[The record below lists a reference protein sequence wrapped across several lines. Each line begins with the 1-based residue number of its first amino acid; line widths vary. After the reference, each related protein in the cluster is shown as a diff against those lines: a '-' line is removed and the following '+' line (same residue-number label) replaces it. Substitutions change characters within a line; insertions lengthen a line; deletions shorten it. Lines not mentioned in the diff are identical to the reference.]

1 MIHRFSGFEFDA
13 DRHELRQDGRAVPLP
28 PKPFSVLGYL
38 IERRDRMV
46 PKAELLD
53 AFWAAEVSEAALQTT
68 IRVIRKALGK
78 EVGAAAIKTYHGQG
92 FRFVASLDALDAP
105 GPAATRD
112 PVALSEQRLVSVLSI
127 QIRAAPGQD
136 QTVRATLD
144 VARARIGADHG
155 RLLHMMLDGF
165 TAVFGLGE
173 DGEDSARR
181 AVACAWDVMA
191 SAPVAELG
199 GAVVCGVETGAV
211 VIGGTP
217 EAEDWTPPGDIERQ
231 AADLARTGLSG
242 TIVLGD
248 TTRRILE
255 GEVAVECTPAG
266 HVLRAEPSGRAGIVA
281 RAPRGT
287 GGFVGREAEL
297 AFLAA
302 GASGARAGAGQAVLL
317 SGSAGI
323 GKSRLVREFLARTG
337 AEGMA
342 IATAQCLPRL
352 ASTPLAPVSDLCTA
366 LAQHAP
372 DPQTLDPADRA
383 LLRRLLD
390 PAAPPAE
397 VLAGLSD
404 HAIRDRSSA
413 LFTQVVG
420 AACTADPLVIVV
432 EDAHWIDPDSR
443 AHLSDLIRDCDRLS
457 LLVIVTTRPTGDTPL
472 AERVLTLSPL
482 GRDDCLRLLS
492 SFPETARLSDPAA
505 EALVRRAGGNPFFLE
520 ELALASPAGETP
532 GQDLPDTVQAVM
544 EARVATLEP
553 AHRAVL
559 YAIAV
564 IGPPASQ
571 ALVAGLLGLDP
582 ATLRTH
588 IAHLVAAGF
597 LTEGDT
603 GVAFRHMLLHD
614 TAYAMIAPPDRARLH
629 GEVVRL
635 LETGADPSRPE
646 PLPET
651 LALHAQEAGDTG
663 RALDYWIR
671 ASNAAIY
678 RAAGRAAI
686 AFARQGLALIDP
698 DRPESAAQ
706 EMRLQ
711 LSLAPALMAQ
721 SGYGAEE
728 VGRAYR
734 RAHHLSE
741 RTGSDKARMR
751 ALLGLWVHTWV
762 AGRLGE
768 SLLHSRALL
777 EIAERT
783 QDNALR
789 LQGHGGIGAVLTHM
803 SDLDGARRHLDA
815 GLALIGTNPPDT
827 ITLQNAAVNC
837 AAYAAWVAA
846 LRGDTPA
853 MRANIARSEDLGTAL
868 ANPFATAIHLSLC
881 ANILMSVG
889 EVGPCR
895 TFADRAVELSRS
907 QRYPFW
913 LGTGLVLQGW
923 AEGRAGDP
931 IRGLELIDEG
941 IGIFDATGSGI
952 QTANWLGIRAET
964 CLAAGEIDAGLEA
977 AMHGLRKAESYGDS
991 WFVPRIHAIA
1001 AALCAKAGRDAEAVD
1016 HARKARHLAQKTG
1029 LSPMAFDPDGAL
1041 PTP

>member
-1 MIHRFSGFEFDA
+1 MIQRFSGFEFDRE
-13 DRHELRQDGRAVPLP
+13 RHELRRDGQTVPLP

-92 FRFVASLDALDAP
+92 FRFVAPLDDLDMP
-105 GPAATRD
+105 GPATTRD

-136 QTVRATLD
+136 RTVRATLD
-144 VARARIGADHG
+144 FARARIGADHG

-181 AVACAWDVMA
+181 AVACAWDVMV
-191 SAPVAELG
+191 SAPVRELG
-199 GAVVCGVETGAV
+199 EAVVCGVETGAV

-231 AADLARTGLSG
+231 AADLARAGLSG

-248 TTRRILE
+248 TTRRILD
-255 GEVAVECTPAG
+255 GEIAVECTPEG
-266 HVLRAEPSGRAGIVA
+266 HILRAEPSGRAGIVA
-281 RAPRGT
+281 RARGS

-297 AFLAA
+297 AFLSA

-323 GKSRLVREFLARTG
+323 GKSRLVREFLARAG

-352 ASTPLAPVSDLCTA
+352 ASTPLAPIRVLCSA
-366 LAQHAP
+366 LAQHTP
-372 DPQTLDPADRA
+372 DPLTLSAADRA

-413 LFTQVVG
+413 LFTRIVG
-420 AACTADPLVIVV
+420 AACTAGPLAIVV
-432 EDAHWIDPDSR
+432 EDSHWIDPDSR

-472 AERVLTLSPL
+472 AERILTLSPL
-482 GRDDCLRLLS
+482 GRGDCLALLS
-492 SFPETARLSDPAA
+492 TFPETARLTDPAA
-505 EALVRRAGGNPFFLE
+505 DALVRRAGGNPFFLE

-544 EARVATLEP
+544 EARVATLKP

-582 ATLRTH
+582 VTLRAH

-635 LETGADPSRPE
+635 LEIGADPTRPE

-678 RAAGRAAI
+678 RAAGQAAI
-686 AFARQGLALIDP
+686 AFARQGLALVDP
-698 DRPESAAQ
+698 ERPESALQ

-721 SGYGAEE
+721 SGYGAQD
-728 VGRAYR
+728 VGRAYQ
-734 RAHHLSE
+734 RAHLLSE
-741 RTGSDKARMR
+741 RTGSEKARLR

-768 SLLHSRALL
+768 SLVHSRALL

-789 LQGHGGIGAVLTHM
+789 LQGHGGIGAVLMHM

-815 GLALIGTNPPDT
+815 GLALIGTAPPDT
-827 ITLQNAAVNC
+827 ITLQNAAVTC

-846 LRGDTPA
+846 LRGDTRT
-853 MRANIARSEDLGTAL
+853 MHANIARSEDLGTAL
-868 ANPFATAIHLSLC
+868 SNPFASAIHLSLC
-881 ANILMSVG
+881 ANVHMSVG
-889 EVGPCR
+889 EPDPCR
-895 TFADRAVELSRS
+895 SLAARAVELSRA

-923 AEGRAGDP
+923 AEGRTGDP
-931 IRGLELIDEG
+931 LRGLDLIDEG
-941 IGIFDATGSGI
+941 IAVFNATGAGI

-964 CLAAGEIDAGLEA
+964 CLASGRYDAGIESVSA
-977 AMHGLRKAESYGDS
+977 ALRNAEHYGDS
-991 WFVPRIHAIA
+991 WFVPRLHAIA
-1001 AALCAKAGRDAEAVD
+1001 AALCASAGRHGEAAG
-1016 HARKARHLAQKTG
+1016 HADRARCLARQTG
-1029 LSPMAFDPDGAL
+1029 LNPMAVSPDGSVPL
-1041 PTP
+1041 N